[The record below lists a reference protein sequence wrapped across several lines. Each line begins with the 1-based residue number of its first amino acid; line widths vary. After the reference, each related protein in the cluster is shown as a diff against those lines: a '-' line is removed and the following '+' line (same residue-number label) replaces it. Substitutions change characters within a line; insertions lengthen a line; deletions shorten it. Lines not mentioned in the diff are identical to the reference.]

1 MNEGI
6 NRGVSRQ
13 RAYALISMSN
23 NDTYYVSTKV
33 GREVQEAIADPNPN
47 PSAFVR
53 VYDIKNK
60 TTVVLN
66 LRLVSSIVVKGERD
80 GEI

>member
-33 GREVQEAIADPNPN
+33 GREVQEAIADPNP
-47 PSAFVR
+47 SAFVR